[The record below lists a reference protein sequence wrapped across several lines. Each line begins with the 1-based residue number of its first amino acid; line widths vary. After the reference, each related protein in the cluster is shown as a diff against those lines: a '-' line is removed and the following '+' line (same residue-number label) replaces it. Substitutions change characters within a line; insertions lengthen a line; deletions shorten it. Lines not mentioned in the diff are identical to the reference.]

1 MKEQVFI
8 VLGKTD
14 THKWGVD
21 TEAVS
26 YVYAFTDPDEAMEF
40 VELAQAHKDDVD
52 SWEIVTETVGT
63 AKDIYYRHRKWV
75 EE

>member
-1 MKEQVFI
+1 MTQAFI
-8 VLGKTD
+8 VLGKIGTND
-14 THKWGVD
+14 HHAD
-21 TEAVS
+21 EVS

-52 SWEIVTETVGT
+52 SWEILTETIGT
-63 AKDIYYRHRKWV
+63 AKDVYYRHRKWV

>member
-1 MKEQVFI
+1 MTQVFLAI
-8 VLGKTD
+8 GKTD
-14 THKWGVD
+14 HDCT
-21 TEAVS
+21 
-26 YVYAFTDPDEAMEF
+26 YIYAFTDPDEAMEF

-52 SWEIVTETVGT
+52 SWEILTETVGT

>member
-1 MKEQVFI
+1 MTQIFI
-8 VLGKTD
+8 AVGKTD
-14 THKWGVD
+14 THEWGVS
-21 TEAVS
+21 TEKVS

-52 SWEIVTETVGT
+52 SWEILTETAGT
-63 AKDIYYRHRKWV
+63 AKDVYYRHRKWV

>member
-1 MKEQVFI
+1 MTQVF
-8 VLGKTD
+8 VVVGECAD
-14 THKWGVD
+14 H
-21 TEAVS
+21 ACS

-40 VELAQAHKDDVD
+40 VELVQAHDDDAVTHWD
-52 SWEIVTETVGT
+52 IVTETVGT

>member
-1 MKEQVFI
+1 MTQVFI

-14 THKWGVD
+14 THEWGVD
-21 TEAVS
+21 TEKVS

-52 SWEIVTETVGT
+52 SWEILTETVGT